1 MSGSMPVFVQADE
14 PAVQVALVDALVGQG
29 GISAVERA
37 DEASWIVLTRRENHD
52 GDTPTAPRVVAF
64 VTSTVAPRSCQIV
77 GPALAAVATVQPVE
91 RESRSALPRT
101 AVSRLGSALV
111 RAAGPRSELTP
122 REEAVLRLV
131 AQGQTTA
138 EVAAE
143 LSYSE
148 RSVKNVIH
156 GLTERLDLRNR
167 CHVVAHA
174 VREGWI

>member
-1 MSGSMPVFVQADE
+1 MSGSIPVFVRADE
-14 PAVQVALVDALVGQG
+14 PVVQVALVDALVGQG
-29 GISAVERA
+29 GISAVDLAE
-37 DEASWIVLTRRENHD
+37 EASWIVLTTSENHD

-77 GPALAAVATVQPVE
+77 GPTLAALATDQPVD
-91 RESRSALPRT
+91 RECWSALPRT
-101 AVSRLGSALV
+101 AVSRLGSALL
-111 RAAGPRSELTP
+111 RTAGPRSELTP

-148 RSVKNVIH
+148 RSVKSVIH

-167 CHVVAHA
+167 CHLVAYA

>member
-1 MSGSMPVFVQADE
+1 MTGSIPVFVQADE

-29 GISAVERA
+29 GISAVDLGE
-37 DEASWIVLTRRENHD
+37 EAAWIVLTASESHG

-64 VTSTVAPRSCQIV
+64 VTSTVAPRPCQVV
-77 GPALAAVATVQPVE
+77 GPTLAALTADQPVE
-91 RESRSALPRT
+91 REGWSALPRT
-101 AVSRLGSALV
+101 AVSRLGSALLG
-111 RAAGPRSELTP
+111 AAGPRSELTP
-122 REEAVLRLV
+122 REEAVVRLV

-156 GLTERLDLRNR
+156 GLIERFGLRNR
-167 CHVVAHA
+167 CHLVAHA
-174 VREGWI
+174 VREGWV

>member
-1 MSGSMPVFVQADE
+1 MTCSMPVFVQADD
-14 PAVQVALVDALVGQG
+14 PAMQLAMVDALARQG
-29 GISAVERA
+29 GISAVDVA
-37 DEASWIVLTRRENHD
+37 DEASWIVLTGSDHHD
-52 GDTPTAPRVVAF
+52 GDPATAQRVVAF
-64 VTSTVAPRSCQIV
+64 VTTTVAPRSCEV
-77 GPALAAVATVQPVE
+77 MGPTLAALATGQPAGPECWSV
-91 RESRSALPRT
+91 LPRT
-101 AVSRLGSALV
+101 AVTRLGSTLL
-111 RAAGPRSELTP
+111 RTAGRRSELTP

-131 AQGQTTA
+131 ARGQTTA

-156 GLTERLDLRNR
+156 GVAERLDLRNR

>member
-29 GISAVERA
+29 GLSAVDLA
-37 DEASWIVLTRRENHD
+37 DEASWIVLTTSEIHD
-52 GDTPTAPRVVAF
+52 GDTPAPARVVAF
-64 VTSTVAPRSCQIV
+64 VTSTVAPRACQVV
-77 GPALAAVATVQPVE
+77 GPTLAALATGQSAE
-91 RESRSALPRT
+91 RGCSPALPRT
-101 AVSRLGSALV
+101 AVSRLGSALL
-111 RAAGPRSELTP
+111 RTAGPRSELTP

-131 AQGQTTA
+131 ARGQTTA

-156 GLTERLDLRNR
+156 ALTERLDLRNR
-167 CHVVAHA
+167 CHLVAHA

>member
-1 MSGSMPVFVQADE
+1 MSGSMPVFVHADE
-14 PAVQVALVDALVGQG
+14 PALQGALVDALVGHG
-29 GISAVERA
+29 GISAVELA
-37 DEASWIVLTRRENHD
+37 EEASWIVLTTSENHD
-52 GDTPTAPRVVAF
+52 GETPTAPRMVAF
-64 VTSTVAPRSCQIV
+64 VTSTVAPQSCQVV
-77 GPALAAVATVQPVE
+77 GATLAALATGQAVE
-91 RESRSALPRT
+91 RECWSALPGP
-101 AVSRLGSALV
+101 AVSRLGAALV

-122 REEAVLRLV
+122 REEAVLRLL

-156 GLTERLDLRNR
+156 GLTERLNLRNR
-167 CHVVAHA
+167 CHLVAHA